1 MNPGVQL
8 SIEVNTLH
16 EILDE
21 LDYYRLLQLDPDCVQ
36 GDIEPASRVASK
48 KHHPD
53 RVSALG
59 DSGISS
65 KANEIFQRVKEAGDN
80 LSDPDKRAQYD
91 EVLKAGVLRMTDEA
105 LAIAEQERLKSESPE
120 HAASDPK
127 AEKYWHMALKDW
139 DDKNFKGCVMNI
151 QFAMNF
157 EPENEVMKEW
167 LEKAKSASQKKSSES
182 KNPYKLRII

>member
-36 GDIEPASRVASK
+36 GDIEPASRAASK

-59 DSGISS
+59 DSGISA
-65 KANEIFQRVKEAGDN
+65 KANEIFQRVKEAGEN

-91 EVLKAGVLRMTDEA
+91 EVLKAGVLRMTEEA

-151 QFAMNF
+151 QFALSF
-157 EPENEVMKEW
+157 EPDNEVMKEW
-167 LEKAKSASQKKSSES
+167 LEKAKTASTKKSAEN
-182 KNPYKLRII
+182 KNPYKLRIV